1 MNGGQ
6 IGNLSSSSWRGSSML
21 AAKVMITGT
30 VKLDDG
36 SPLPGSAAIE
46 LVCGASARVVAHT
59 NILDDFGFQT
69 VASSGNGLAGIAN
82 AWSLLGSADADAA
95 SRLRGGFGGTTN
107 CDLRAELSGFRSSR
121 INLNNP
127 PSFDGTSVG
136 VIWLH
141 RTARSGDNTVSITT
155 LIAPKQARKNF
166 DKARKL
172 AFEGKTPEAI
182 SAFQKAVKIDPRF
195 AEAWVGLAFAQYRMR
210 LYDAAE
216 KSALKAREIDPKL
229 PGIYEIL
236 GYIASDRKDWKT
248 AAQYLDEAE
257 RLNPRSSALPWYLS
271 AVAYYQMRHFD
282 EAERSIRQEM
292 KLDTARHYRR
302 AQFLLGLILVARNE
316 VSTGAETLRE
326 YLAGSPD
333 PADVKPANAMLNRL
347 ALIAAK

>member
-1 MNGGQ
+1 
-6 IGNLSSSSWRGSSML
+6 
-21 AAKVMITGT
+21 MISGT

-36 SPLPGSAAIE
+36 SRLPGSAAIE
-46 LVCGASARVVAHT
+46 LVCGASGRVVART
-59 NILDDFGFQT
+59 NVLDDFAFET
-69 VASSGNGLAGIAN
+69 VVASGNAPSGLTN
-82 AWSLLGSADADAA
+82 AWNLLGSANPDAA
-95 SRLRGGFGGTTN
+95 SRLRAGFGSSN

-127 PSFDGTSVG
+127 SSFDGTSVG

-141 RTARSGDNTVSITT
+141 KTVRSGDNMVSITT
-155 LIAPKQARKNF
+155 LMAPKQARKNF

-172 AFEGKTPEAI
+172 ALEGKTPKAI
-182 SAFQKAVKIDPRF
+182 SAFQKAVRIDPRF
-195 AEAWVGLAFAQYRMR
+195 AEAWVGLGFAQYRME
-210 LYDAAE
+210 LPDAAKE
-216 KSALKAREIDPKL
+216 SAMKARAIDPKL

-236 GYIASDRKDWKT
+236 GYIASDQKEWNS
-248 AAQYLDEAE
+248 AAKYLQEAE

-271 AVAYYQMRHFD
+271 AVAYYQMRRFN

-292 KLDTARHYRR
+292 RLDTQRRYRR

-316 VSTGAETLRE
+316 VVTGAQALRE
-326 YLAGSPD
+326 YLAGTPD